1 MKTTIDIPDG
11 LLAEVQEIVQRDG
24 TTLKALTL
32 EGLRKVLAE
41 RNAPKKPFKL
51 RDCSFKGDGLTPEFE
66 GASWEKIRDAIYEGR
81 GA

>member
-24 TTLKALTL
+24 TTLKALTI

-41 RNAPKKPFKL
+41 RTAPKKPFKL
-51 RDCSFKGDGLTPEFE
+51 RDCSVGGNGLTPEFE